1 MIKFLAESN
10 TTLELYNAED
20 PAKTPLAQNRCFKS
34 VIALHDAL
42 KSTILFRVGFWL
54 MLATAIGALAWP
66 GRATASGAFAVGV
79 TACATVY
86 VLTFFLVGVA
96 ADFRYGYWCVL
107 ATLIAVVPALIARR
121 RAA

>member
-1 MIKFLAESN
+1 
-10 TTLELYNAED
+10 
-20 PAKTPLAQNRCFKS
+20 

-42 KSTILFRVGFWL
+42 KPTILFRVGFWL
-54 MLATAIGALAWP
+54 MLATAIGALAWSA
-66 GRATASGAFAVGV
+66 RATASGAFAVGV
-79 TACATVY
+79 TGCAIVY

-107 ATLIAVVPALIARR
+107 AMLIAVAPALIARR